1 MTGIFLFFN
10 RTRSVFLEYFDDRGR
25 SKEVPTRGLPEDGH
39 RARPQPQPNRDGVT
53 SMQSNSSDPKRYL
66 SRYRHN
72 SGLIDR
78 SKVGPYNAK
87 QRIVSLDE
95 LDSGK
100 VVYPVDLIPHATHPR
115 VLATI
120 AEDPA
125 LLRRLQHASIDW
137 FNWFTSHLE
146 HRFVNDVLLD
156 IKDGADGL
164 ILPDMMRLDA
174 REIYFEE
181 AEHASVADE
190 LSFQIGKA
198 NGESPTSQP
207 RPEFFD
213 RISRIEGQVSPELG
227 RLVRLLFVIGTE
239 TSITGVLSK
248 LPKNEEVVTAVRDVI
263 RDHSVDEA
271 KHSSY
276 FTDVFEHVWPQL
288 PSSARRTVGPLLPEI
303 VAAFL
308 RPDRRSVEH
317 HLASLGLTAHDI
329 EQVYQETYPEAAIR
343 VAIADSAAGTLAFF
357 RRNDVFKDP
366 NTLDAFHNAGLLGA
380 QGTA

>member
-125 LLRRLQHASIDW
+125 LLDGSSTPRSTGSTGSRRTWSIASSTMSSS
-137 FNWFTSHLE
+137 TS
-146 HRFVNDVLLD
+146 RTVLT
-156 IKDGADGL
+156 
-164 ILPDMMRLDA
+164 
-174 REIYFEE
+174 
-181 AEHASVADE
+181 AS
-190 LSFQIGKA
+190 S
-198 NGESPTSQP
+198 SPT
-207 RPEFFD
+207 
-213 RISRIEGQVSPELG
+213 
-227 RLVRLLFVIGTE
+227 
-239 TSITGVLSK
+239 
-248 LPKNEEVVTAVRDVI
+248 
-263 RDHSVDEA
+263 
-271 KHSSY
+271 
-276 FTDVFEHVWPQL
+276 
-288 PSSARRTVGPLLPEI
+288 
-303 VAAFL
+303 
-308 RPDRRSVEH
+308 
-317 HLASLGLTAHDI
+317 
-329 EQVYQETYPEAAIR
+329 
-343 VAIADSAAGTLAFF
+343 
-357 RRNDVFKDP
+357 
-366 NTLDAFHNAGLLGA
+366 
-380 QGTA
+380 